1 MVFWLNAHLTRTT
14 SAAAPDAW
22 RRQIALLL
30 DGLRADAATPLPVGP
45 ETVATALP
53 VMLAGGRSRAR

>member
-22 RRQIALLL
+22 RRQIAFLL
-30 DGLRADAATPLPVGP
+30 DGLRYGAANPLPVGP
-45 ETVATALP
+45 ETVAAAP
-53 VMLAGGRSRAR
+53 PIMLTGGRRR